1 MSPIIE
7 IRGLSLAY
15 ERDGRRTEIL
25 SALDLAVPRGQFLVI
40 VGESGVGKST
50 LLRVLIDLAKPSTG
64 TVGLHTAPDT
74 RTPMALVFQDARLL
88 PWRRVIDN
96 VAFGL
101 ERHGLPKAERR
112 DRAAAMLKLVGLADL
127 AGRWPHQ
134 LSGGQRQRVAIA
146 RALAVEPE
154 VLLMDEP
161 FSALDSFTREGLQDE
176 IQRIKA
182 QTGKTVLFVTHDI
195 DEAVYLADRVVVLAG
210 SPDGSPPTSRSPCPV
225 RVGAGTRSW
234 SRRPATCARSCRGAL
249 RTCDARD
256 AERERRCA
264 GSLLA
269 RTTSRNT
276 LTVALR
282 AGNHRAVLRGAAG
295 RIGMGIFQDAL
306 VRLNRVVMSYA
317 GDAVFMQA
325 AVSAAANVIVAD
337 GDTDE
342 EEIEAALVSMRANP
356 ILEKS
361 YDTLTLEKALFEA
374 LARAELRAG
383 RLENLQQ
390 VAAVADRPVEH
401 RQYIFLI
408 AADAADKG
416 GITESEHKVLD
427 ELAAALAVDKASLL
441 A

>member
-1 MSPIIE
+1 MNSTDSTQAPIID

-64 TVGLHTAPDT
+64 TVHLGTDPERT

-101 ERHGLPKAERR
+101 ERHGLSRSERR
-112 DRAAAMLKLVGLADL
+112 ERAAAMLKLVGLSDL

-134 LSGGQRQRVAIA
+134 LSGGQRQRIAIA

-210 SPDGSPPTSRSPCPV
+210 SP
-225 RVGAGTRSW
+225 
-234 SRRPATCARSCRGAL
+234 
-249 RTCDARD
+249 
-256 AERERRCA
+256 
-264 GSLLA
+264 
-269 RTTSRNT
+269 
-276 LTVALR
+276 
-282 AGNHRAVLRGAAG
+282 G
-295 RIGMGIFQDAL
+295 RI
-306 VRLNRVVMSYA
+306 
-317 GDAVFMQA
+317 A
-325 AVSAAANVIVAD
+325 ADVTITPPRPRQRRD
-337 GDTDE
+337 
-342 EEIEAALVSMRANP
+342 AALV
-356 ILEKS
+356 
-361 YDTLTLEKALFEA
+361 EA
-374 LARAELRAG
+374 ARHLRAELSRRSA
-383 RLENLQQ
+383 
-390 VAAVADRPVEH
+390 
-401 RQYIFLI
+401 
-408 AADAADKG
+408 
-416 GITESEHKVLD
+416 
-427 ELAAALAVDKASLL
+427 EL
-441 A
+441 

>member
-1 MSPIIE
+1 MTTSSPIID

-50 LLRVLIDLAKPSTG
+50 LLRVLIDLAKPSGG
-64 TVGLHTAPDT
+64 TVALDTDPAT

-101 ERHGLPKAERR
+101 ERHGLTKSERR
-112 DRAAAMLKLVGLADL
+112 ERAAAMLKLVGLSDL

-134 LSGGQRQRVAIA
+134 LSGGQRQRIAIA

-210 SPDGSPPTSRSPCPV
+210 SP
-225 RVGAGTRSW
+225 
-234 SRRPATCARSCRGAL
+234 
-249 RTCDARD
+249 
-256 AERERRCA
+256 
-264 GSLLA
+264 
-269 RTTSRNT
+269 
-276 LTVALR
+276 
-282 AGNHRAVLRGAAG
+282 G
-295 RIGMGIFQDAL
+295 RIAADVSIAL
-306 VRLNRVVMSYA
+306 PRPRQRR
-317 GDAVFMQA
+317 D
-325 AVSAAANVIVAD
+325 
-337 GDTDE
+337 
-342 EEIEAALVSMRANP
+342 AALV
-356 ILEKS
+356 
-361 YDTLTLEKALFEA
+361 EA
-374 LARAELRAG
+374 ARHLRAELSRRSA
-383 RLENLQQ
+383 
-390 VAAVADRPVEH
+390 
-401 RQYIFLI
+401 
-408 AADAADKG
+408 
-416 GITESEHKVLD
+416 
-427 ELAAALAVDKASLL
+427 EL
-441 A
+441 